1 VKVLSRKKHGKTLY
15 EVGEEYFED
24 LISKSMIQPQLY
36 NHGNT
41 VWSCCVHD
49 MMLDLLTSISEEENF
64 LKVLSGLQ
72 PISVQSTIRRL
83 SLQNINAGDSKQL
96 ATMNLSHLRSLTV
109 SPEAFTYLLPALSC
123 FPVIRVL
130 DLHGCSQVDD
140 NHCKQICN
148 LFHLRYLRLSG
159 TSITEIPNE
168 IGNLQLLQFLD
179 LYMTKIKQLPSTF
192 VQLSH
197 LEYLSLDNQT
207 RLPECFGNLK
217 SLQKLSPHI
226 KIRSPTML
234 HDLGRLSEL
243 RRLFVRFDE
252 CDESYDEPF
261 VQCLSNL
268 VNLES
273 MQIFDC
279 HNGLGSSIGIL
290 TPGPQKLR
298 SINIGPGTINRVP
311 RWMSSL
317 SALSALDIT
326 LLALQEV
333 DLQILGSVPS
343 LRNLYVW
350 VKEHRKDRHERLVIG
365 SDYPFRCLARFRI
378 GRGAME
384 VEFAPGAMPKLQTLH
399 LDFHVRHTMDQFG
412 NFDFSLEN
420 LPSLERVIVHINCYY
435 AELGEVQEAEA
446 SIKKALD
453 LNPNKPRL
461 ELEKVIQPLNQHR

>member
-83 SLQNINAGDSKQL
+83 SLQNINAEDSKQL

-192 VQLSH
+192 VQLH

-226 KIRSPTML
+226 TIRSPTML

-350 VKEHRKDRHERLVIG
+350 VKEHRKDRHDRLVIG

-412 NFDFSLEN
+412 NLDFSLEN

-435 AELGEVQEAEA
+435 AELGELQEAEA

-453 LNPNKPRL
+453 LN
-461 ELEKVIQPLNQHR
+461 QHR